1 MTRSRWPRSTVERLS
16 PRVSRPSIRARPT
29 PLRNSR
35 GSGSTLGSRR
45 SSGPLRITTRP
56 GQRHRRSRR
65 NVRTCNG
72 TVPSAVRRFLSPDPP
87 VLVLASPEDGNRR
100 LCVTQGPERDAVRK
114 AGGVIS
120 AWDTPEHRSTG
131 NHTRSYKSNHMSNH
145 GRKRTPDWFR
155 HNGSLSAKQSTG
167 PEARPTFSAILEQ
180 IPGEESEVSEIMAVG
195 VPRQLGHALACSAI
209 ESGL

>member
-1 MTRSRWPRSTVERLS
+1 MTRPGSLRSTVKRLS
-16 PRVSRPSIRARPT
+16 TQVPRPSIRARPT

-65 NVRTCNG
+65 NVRSCNG
-72 TVPSAVRRFLSPDPP
+72 TVPSAVRRFLTPDPP
-87 VLVLASPEDGNRR
+87 GLVLASPGDRNRR
-100 LCVTQGPERDAVRK
+100 LCATRGLKGDAVRK

-131 NHTRSYKSNHMSNH
+131 NHTRSYKSNH

-155 HNGSLSAKQSTG
+155 HNGRAPGKESTDPGARCTFLGNLGADSRGGERGGRSHGIWSTAAMG
-167 PEARPTFSAILEQ
+167 P
-180 IPGEESEVSEIMAVG
+180 
-195 VPRQLGHALACSAI
+195 CSCLLAI